1 MIMMTNSISLLDIL
15 RDNNLGGN
23 RYDEYSDFVNT
34 ALTGDIDYLGDL
46 ISTYCDN
53 NVPIAA
59 VSIFDTVLKQGYF
72 ESVEE
77 IMQETGGKMALL
89 ETMQKGI
96 ARAREEEMME
106 RGAEIGVA
114 FLEKE
119 LGECFIPEDKETQAK
134 EYLDDWY
141 EVSGMYRIAKSM
153 SSNDFEYGK
162 LIDHMYAFL
171 GDMEEVV
178 GIHIINERRDME
190 TFKKVLEVS
199 GDRFEFT
206 VNHHGEIKCRKN
218 GNETSTCCSFH
229 ETDFAVMFADAQ
241 IVKAFGSESRICGIR
256 VPQILYNELKE
267 EVRNQIKKS
276 MSRFADLNRLKT
288 FKVKAFKEKQFE
300 IIKQNN
306 HMTDDYHVGIRTI
319 RDIKS
324 FEEAMKDDESFC
336 YGDFRKEDA
345 ERAIREGKITIYSSK
360 PIEQGGFV
368 TTSYNMAKDYAG
380 SGKVYSKTVELQE
393 VAWINGDEGQYANI
407 HYEESQIKKS
417 QYCGHGR

>member
-1 MIMMTNSISLLDIL
+1 MIMMINSISLLDIL

-77 IMQETGGKMALL
+77 IMQETGGKMPLL
-89 ETMQKGI
+89 EAMQRGI

-106 RGAEIGVA
+106 RSAEIGVA

-119 LGECFIPEDKETQAK
+119 LNECFIPEEKESLVTD
-134 EYLDDWY
+134 YLLDNY
-141 EVSGMYRIAKSM
+141 EASGAYLIAENMARK
-153 SSNDFEYGK
+153 DFEYGK
-162 LIDHMYAFL
+162 LTDHLDEFL
-171 GDMEEVV
+171 GDMEDEL
-178 GIHIINERRDME
+178 GIHVKSERRDTE
-190 TFKKVLEVS
+190 TFKKVHEVN
-199 GDRFEFT
+199 GDHFEFT

-241 IVKAFGSESRICGIR
+241 IVKVFGNESRICGIR
-256 VPQILYNELKE
+256 VPENLYNELKE
-267 EVRNQIKKS
+267 EMRAQLKKS
-276 MSRFADLNRLKT
+276 ISRTADLNQLKT
-288 FKVKAFKEKQFE
+288 FKEKQFE
-300 IIKQNN
+300 IIQQNN
-306 HMTDDYHVGIRTI
+306 PMNDDYHVGIRSI

-368 TTSYNMAKDYAG
+368 TTSHNMAKDYAG
-380 SGKVYSKTVELQE
+380 SGKVYSKTVDLKE

-417 QYCGHGR
+417 QNRGR